1 MIAIVHGKIV
11 TPEDIIEDRVLHVK
25 DGRIQAIADDVSGAD
40 RVINAHG
47 RYVMPG
53 FVDIHS
59 DSVEQLIRPRP
70 TSHMDFELALKE
82 CERELLLRGITTI
95 YHSISLYKNE
105 FFGTSP
111 LRTKD
116 SVQKL
121 SELIASIHERYHLIH
136 HRFHL
141 RIEID
146 NLEAFDIAEEMIT
159 AERVHMISFTDHT
172 PGQGQYKDLAVYAD
186 ALTKYHGKEI
196 DTVGLDGILAYH
208 KLKQTLSFEQLKALA
223 ELAHVHGIPV
233 ASHDDDTPEKLAV
246 NRALGVDISEF
257 PTSLDIARAARAA
270 GFFTVV
276 GAPNILRG
284 NSHAGNMSA
293 AEAVRDGCANALC
306 SDYYP
311 AAILH
316 SIFSMHNQ
324 QGMPLCE
331 MVAKATLG
339 PAQAAQID
347 REFGSIE
354 VGKRADLLIVDTLDG
369 YPVITHVLVDGN
381 PTARV
386 EYRR

>member
-11 TPEDIIEDRVLHVK
+11 TPEEIIEGKVLRIE
-25 DGRIQAIADDVSGAD
+25 DGRIQALADDVGSAE
-40 RVINAHG
+40 RVIDAHG

-53 FVDIHS
+53 FIDIHS
-59 DSVEQLIRPRP
+59 DCVEQLIQPRP
-70 TSHMDFELALKE
+70 TSQMDFELALKE

-95 YHSISLYKNE
+95 YHSISLYKDD
-105 FFGTSP
+105 FFGSSP
-111 LRTKD
+111 LRTRD
-116 SVQKL
+116 SVRKL
-121 SELIASIHERYHLIH
+121 SDLIASIHERYHLIH

-146 NLEAFDIAEEMIT
+146 NLAALDIAKEMI
-159 AERVHMISFTDHT
+159 AAGRVHMISFMDHT
-172 PGQGQYKDLAVYAD
+172 PGQGQYRDLAVYAD
-186 ALTKYHGKEI
+186 ALTKYNGKEI
-196 DTVGLDGILAYH
+196 DTIGLEGILAYH
-208 KLKQTLSFEQLKALA
+208 KMKRTLSFEQLKALA
-223 ELAHVHGIPV
+223 ELAHAHGLPV

-257 PTSLDIARAARAA
+257 PVSLDTARAARAA
-270 GFFTVV
+270 GFSTVV

-284 NSHAGNMSA
+284 SSHSGNMSA
-293 AEAVRDGCANALC
+293 AEAVRDGCVDALC

-316 SIFSMHNQ
+316 SIFAMHNQ
-324 QGMPLCE
+324 HGAPLSE

-339 PAQAAQID
+339 PARAARID

-354 VGKRADLLIVDTLDG
+354 AGKRADLLIVDALDG